1 MRKIL
6 YILLL
11 TSIIFS
17 ACKEEENNPDSPFI
31 GYWSGDYSGDDD
43 FGRWNGTIDANGDI
57 NGTANSTSTN
67 SNFPAS
73 FVLNGTV
80 TNSGSFTAAIG
91 VGSSGINF
99 IGQLSGNSGNGTW
112 SSTTNGWTGTW
123 QGYNQNQ

>member
-31 GYWSGDYSGDDD
+31 GYWSGNYSGDDD
-43 FGRWNGTIDANGDI
+43 SGIWNGTISANGDI
-57 NGTANSTSTN
+57 NGTASSSSSDLPDFIN
-67 SNFPAS
+67 
-73 FVLNGTV
+73 LNGTV

-112 SSTTNGWTGTW
+112 SSTTNGWSGTW
-123 QGYNQNQ
+123 QGYNYNE